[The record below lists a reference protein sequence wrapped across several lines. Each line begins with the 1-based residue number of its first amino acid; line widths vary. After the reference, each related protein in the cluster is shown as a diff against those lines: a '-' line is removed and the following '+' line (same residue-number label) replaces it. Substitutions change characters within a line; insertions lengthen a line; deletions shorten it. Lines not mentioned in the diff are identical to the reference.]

1 MVPNN
6 LPDGAPCSHFMPS
19 EKKLRYGEGLMTI
32 VGYEHTRITT
42 VVWLRGQAV
51 GNVEEGYVVVGKDYL
66 AVLCRRSTEDGA
78 VS

>member
-1 MVPNN
+1 
-6 LPDGAPCSHFMPS
+6 
-19 EKKLRYGEGLMTI
+19 MTI
-32 VGYEHTRITT
+32 VDYEHTRITT
-42 VVWLRGQAV
+42 VVLLRGQVV